1 MMVVAID
8 PAMPDGMVAIPDAA
22 AGDDLPTD
30 AGPRDRA
37 PERRCIVKGQ
47 SGSPDGLIRFVLDPE
62 GRVVADVDASLPGRG
77 AWVTADRAS
86 LTIAI
91 KRRLFS
97 RAFRTQTQVGDDLI
111 GTVERLLTARCLEYL
126 GLGRRAGAV
135 VAGYEKVRSWLDAG
149 TVGAISLASDAG
161 ETAASRMGALKGV
174 PVVAL
179 LTRDEMGRALGRE
192 NAVNVAI
199 AEGRLAKRFLGAAQR
214 LAGFRDA
221 PYPVDRVSAGLRE
234 NG

>member
-1 MMVVAID
+1 MVVQGLTVD
-8 PAMPDGMVAIPDAA
+8 ENAMTDTAA
-22 AGDDLPTD
+22 DLPTD
-30 AGPRDRA
+30 GGPRDRA
-37 PERRCIVKGQ
+37 PERRCIATGQ
-47 SGSPDGLIRFVLDPE
+47 SGSPDGMIRFVVAPGGE
-62 GRVVADVDASLPGRG
+62 VVADMDGRLPGRG
-77 AWVTADRAS
+77 AWVTARAD
-86 LTIAI
+86 LLEQAI
-91 KRRLFS
+91 RRKAFP
-97 RAFRTQTQVGDDLI
+97 RAFKAPVKAGEDLI

-135 VAGYEKVRSWLDAG
+135 VAGYEKVRAWLDAG
-149 TVGAISLASDAG
+149 TVGAVSLASDAG
-161 ETAASRMGALKGV
+161 DVAVSRMGALKGV

-199 AEGRLAKRFLGAAQR
+199 AEGRLAKRFLAEAGR